1 LRKLPRGVQVVI
13 TGGGTAG
20 HVEPALAVG
29 RALVA
34 AGVAAESVLFV
45 GARRGMEARLVPE
58 AGFALRLLPG
68 RGFVRRVS
76 FSNVGAALGLAAAFA
91 AALMIIVRSRPAVV
105 VMVGGYAGVASSLA
119 ALLCRVPVVV
129 VNVDSSAGKANR
141 LVGRFATLSAVASA
155 ESGLRRAVVTGPPV
169 RDDVLAADRSAEGR
183 EAARAKLGIDLTRRV
198 LAVVGGSLGA
208 RRLNDAALEL
218 RAALSSRSDLL
229 LYHVAGARNEPELRA
244 RVAAAPLADGGLEY
258 RLVAYEASLPSLFA
272 AADLVIARAGAMT
285 VAELA
290 VIGVPSVLVPLP
302 GAPGDHQSVNAR
314 SLEALGAAV
323 VLPDGEAYGDRLVS
337 LVCELLDDV
346 SRLDEMGRAA
356 KLVARPAAA
365 AEIATLVLSAA
376 KPRREPEQVG
386 SWNGET

>member
-1 LRKLPRGVQVVI
+1 MSKLPRGVRVVI

-34 AGVAAESVLFV
+34 AGVATESVLFV

-68 RGFVRRVS
+68 RGFVRKVS
-76 FSNVGAALGLAAAFA
+76 FANLASALGLAAAFA
-91 AALMIIVRSRPAVV
+91 EALLIVVRSRPGVV
-105 VMVGGYAGVASSLA
+105 VMVGGYAGVACSLA
-119 ALLCRVPVVV
+119 AVLCRVPIVV
-129 VNVDSSAGKANR
+129 VNVDSSAGMANR
-141 LVGRFATLSAVASA
+141 LVGRFAVLSAVAGA
-155 ESGLRRAVVTGPPV
+155 ESGLSRAVVTGPPV
-169 RDDVLAADRSAEGR
+169 RDDVLAAERSAEGR
-183 EAARAKLGIDLTRRV
+183 EAARVKLGVEETRRV

-218 RAALSSRSDLL
+218 RAALGARSDLL
-229 LYHVAGARNEPELRA
+229 LYHVAGARNEPELRV
-244 RVAAAPLADGGLEY
+244 RLAAAPLAEGGLEY
-258 RLVAYEASLPSLFA
+258 RLIAYEASLPSLFA
-272 AADLVIARAGAMT
+272 VSDLVIARAGAMT

-323 VLPDGEAYGDRLVS
+323 LLPDGEAHGERLVS
-337 LVCELLDDV
+337 IVSGLLDDV
-346 SRLDEMGRAA
+346 SRLDAMGAAA
-356 KLVARPAAA
+356 KLAARPAAA

-376 KPRREPEQVG
+376 KTFPERK
-386 SWNGET
+386 TAR